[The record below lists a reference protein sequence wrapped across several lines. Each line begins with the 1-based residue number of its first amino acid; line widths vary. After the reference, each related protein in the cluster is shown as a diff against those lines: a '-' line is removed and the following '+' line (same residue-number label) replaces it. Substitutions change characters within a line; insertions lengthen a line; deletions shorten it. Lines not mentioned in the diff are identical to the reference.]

1 MGAGNDG
8 REIAF
13 VVGKSKWRSTIELR
27 PFSKLKVY
35 DMDNQEQPVYHIPVL
50 LQESIE
56 GLKIKPDG
64 IYVDCTFGGG
74 GHTKE
79 ILMNLNEEGKLF
91 AFDQDADAK
100 RNIPDDKRVTFIPHN
115 FRHLT
120 RFLRVN
126 KVSKVDGI
134 LADLGVSSHQFNEAD
149 RGFSTRFEGDF
160 DMRMNRNQ
168 KLTASEVVQT
178 YTEQQLHKLFEQYGE
193 VTNSKTLAK
202 TIIQVRTSVSL
213 KTITNFKNAV
223 QHVVK
228 GNPNKYFAQVFQ
240 ALRIEV
246 NDELGALKEML
257 LQVPDL
263 LTPGGRIAVI
273 TFHSLEDRLVKNFF
287 RKGDF
292 EEDEENTDPYGRT
305 ADKSTLKIITKKP
318 IIPNEKELK
327 ANTRSRSAKLRVA
340 EKKDH

>member
-1 MGAGNDG
+1 
-8 REIAF
+8 
-13 VVGKSKWRSTIELR
+13 
-27 PFSKLKVY
+27 
-35 DMDNQEQPVYHIPVL
+35 MDNKEQPVYHIPVL

-74 GHTKE
+74 GHSKE
-79 ILMNLNEEGKLF
+79 ILKNLGDEGKLF

-100 RNIPDDKRVTFIPHN
+100 RNVPDDKRVIFIAHN

-168 KLTASEVVQT
+168 KLTAADVVQT
-178 YTEQQLHKLFEQYGE
+178 YTEQQLHKLFEKYGE

-223 QHVVK
+223 HHVVK

-263 LTPGGRIAVI
+263 LSPEGRIAVI

-287 RKGDF
+287 RKGNF
-292 EEDEENTDPYGRT
+292 EEAEENTDPFGRT
-305 ADKSTLKIITKKP
+305 DDQSTLKIITKKP
-318 IIPNEKELK
+318 IVPNEKELK
-327 ANTRSRSAKLRVA
+327 ANPRSRSAKLRVA
-340 EKKDH
+340 EKKDL